1 MTRKT
6 KENKIIF
13 TYVYAPDVG
22 GSQEEADRL
31 LSEAYAILFEEV
43 LKERKDQLLEQ
54 CSPRSYRRI

>member
-1 MTRKT
+1 MRRKT
-6 KENKIIF
+6 KENKMIL

-43 LKERKDQLLEQ
+43 LKERNAN
-54 CSPRSYRRI
+54 PRRGKKIST